1 MAINIVAL
9 TGRIVR
15 DPEVKKTNSG
25 VSFANF
31 SIAVER
37 PYRSGEE
44 KQTDFIDCVAWR
56 HSADFFGK
64 YFKKGDMI
72 GVSGR
77 LQVRMW
83 ETDDGQRRKSVEV
96 VAENLSFVG
105 GGKRNTDTKE
115 EDNSFVALPDDGD
128 LPF

>member
-77 LQVRMW
+77 LQVRTW

-115 EDNSFVALPDDGD
+115 EDNSFDALPDDGD

>member
-25 VSFANF
+25 VSFSNF

-37 PYRSGEE
+37 PYRAGEE

-77 LQVRMW
+77 LQVRTW

-105 GGKRNTDTKE
+105 GGKRNADTKE
-115 EDNSFVALPDDGD
+115 EDNSFDALPDDGD